1 MSKGGIIAV
10 TIICTL
16 IVLLL
21 GVVIYFTCVPSG
33 VEAWNNWYHNVQD
46 ADDRTN
52 YETLKQVED
61 TCRSMIA
68 SYNSDKLTY
77 QQYKDSDKT
86 NEQEWAAQAKMR
98 ANTTASTYNNYI
110 IKNKHVWKDAV
121 PDDIYTTLEYIE

>member
-21 GVVIYFTCVPSG
+21 GIVIYFTCVPSG

-61 TCRSMIA
+61 TCRAMIA
-68 SYNSDKLTY
+68 SYESDKLTY
-77 QQYKDSDKT
+77 MQYKDSDNDEK
-86 NEQEWAAQAKMR
+86 QSWAEQAKMR
-98 ANTTASTYNNYI
+98 ANKTASTYNNYI
-110 IKNKHVWKDAV
+110 LKNEYIWKGNI
-121 PDDIYTTLEYIE
+121 PSDIYMTLTYIE

>member
-1 MSKGGIIAV
+1 MSNGEIIAV
-10 TIICTL
+10 SIICTL

-33 VEAWNNWYHNVQD
+33 VEAWNNWRHNVQD

-61 TCRSMIA
+61 TCRAMIA

>member
-33 VEAWNNWYHNVQD
+33 VAAWNNWHPNVQD

-61 TCRSMIA
+61 TCRAMIA

>member
-21 GVVIYFTCVPSG
+21 GIVIYFTCVPSG
-33 VEAWNNWYHNVQD
+33 VESWNNWHHNVQD

-61 TCRSMIA
+61 TCRAMIA